1 MGDSESPKCALLCT
15 FAFGS
20 GKATLRSM
28 RIGIVGA
35 GFGGLSAAARL
46 ASDGHQVDVFEKQL
60 GPGGKA
66 FEERINGYR
75 FDTGPS
81 LLTMRQVFSQL
92 FAECGEDL
100 GDWVQTVP
108 LDPICHYFW
117 DDGTR
122 LHSRPSPGAFALELQ
137 NALGEDP
144 AGLYAHLERSREI
157 YDITAE
163 LFLWHS
169 LHERSTFGSP
179 VFRRA
184 LRRVGRIDAFRT
196 MDKANRAHFR
206 NPKAVQL
213 FNRYATYNG
222 SSPYLTPAT
231 LNIIPHVEYGI
242 GAWAIRGGIHAL
254 PQAMARLAESRG
266 SRLHYGTTVEAIR
279 TAGYGR
285 NRSVLGLSVD
295 GRNVDYDI
303 VISNA
308 DVTPTYERLLRDTD
322 ARLYRRYQKLE
333 PSSSG
338 MVFYWGTRSSYP
350 EFGVHNILFSNDY
363 PGEFA
368 DLFEHGRMP
377 TDPTV
382 YINITSKVDP
392 GDAPAGGEN
401 WFILVNAPADSGQ
414 DWEAERLRTRE
425 RVLARLRS
433 VLGRDVE
440 SDIAVE
446 SHMLPPDIQR
456 KTDSHR
462 GSLYGISS
470 NARLSAFLRHPNRS
484 RRYRGLYFAGG
495 SAHPGGGMPLATL
508 SGKICADLI
517 RRDAGQAPAPTTTV
531 GGTTDRRD

>member
-1 MGDSESPKCALLCT
+1 MCT
-15 FAFGS
+15 FVYLC
-20 GKATLRSM
+20 LRFWEGYLRVM

-46 ASDGHQVDVFEKQL
+46 AAAGNQVDVFEKQP

-81 LLTMRQVFSQL
+81 LLTMREVFQHL
-92 FAECGEDL
+92 FTECREDFS
-100 GDWVQTVP
+100 DWVQTIP

-122 LHSRPSPGAFALELQ
+122 LHSHSSAEAFSAELQ
-137 NALGEDP
+137 RALGEEP
-144 AGLYAHLERSREI
+144 AALHAHLERSREI
-157 YDITAE
+157 YDITAD

-169 LHERSTFGSP
+169 LHERSTFTSP

-184 LRRVGRIDAFRT
+184 LRRVGRIDAFRS
-196 MDKANRAHFR
+196 MDAANRAHFR

-266 SRLHYGTTVEAIR
+266 ASLHYGTTVDAIR
-279 TAGYGR
+279 SSRTGR
-285 NRSVLGLSVD
+285 SRRVQGLTVE
-295 GRNVDYDI
+295 GRDLDYDI

-308 DVTPTYERLLRDTD
+308 DVTPTYEHLLRDTD

-350 EFGVHNILFSNDY
+350 ELGVHNILFSNDY

-368 DLFEHGRMP
+368 DLFRNQRMP
-377 TDPTV
+377 NDPTV

-392 GDAPAGGEN
+392 DDAPKGGEN
-401 WFILVNAPADSGQ
+401 WFILVNAPADRGQ
-414 DWEAERLRTRE
+414 DWEAERERTRE
-425 RVLARLRS
+425 NVLSRLKA

-440 SDIAVE
+440 ADIAVE

-462 GSLYGISS
+462 GSLYGIAS

-517 RRDAGQAPAPTTTV
+517 RRDAGQQPSAAIV
-531 GGTTDRRD
+531 AGGATDRPG

>member
-1 MGDSESPKCALLCT
+1 
-15 FAFGS
+15 
-20 GKATLRSM
+20 M

-46 ASDGHQVDVFEKQL
+46 AAAGHQVEVFEKQS

-66 FEERINGYR
+66 FEERIDGYR

-81 LLTMRQVFSQL
+81 LLTMRDVFAQL
-92 FAECGEDL
+92 FAECGEEFA
-100 GDWVQTVP
+100 DWVETVE

-122 LHSRPSPGAFALELQ
+122 LTSHPNPEDFSREL
-137 NALGEDP
+137 NRALGEKP
-144 AGLYAHLERSREI
+144 GALAAHLQRSREI
-157 YDITAE
+157 YEITAE

-184 LRRVGRIDAFRT
+184 LRRVGRIDAFRS
-196 MDKANRAHFR
+196 MDAANRAQFR
-206 NPKAVQL
+206 DPRTVQL

-222 SSPYLTPAT
+222 SSPYRTPAT

-242 GAWAIRGGIHAL
+242 GAWAVRGGIHAL

-266 SRLHYGTTVEAIR
+266 AKFHYGARVEAIR
-279 TAGYGR
+279 FQGTGRRRRVAG
-285 NRSVLGLSVD
+285 LTVD
-295 GRNVDYDI
+295 GRSLDYDL

-308 DVTPTYERLLRDTD
+308 DVTPTYEKLLGDTR

-363 PGEFA
+363 RAEFA
-368 DLFEHGRMP
+368 DLFEHSRMP
-377 TDPTV
+377 VDPTV

-401 WFILVNAPADSGQ
+401 WFVLINAPADSGQ
-414 DWEAERLRTRE
+414 DWEAERDRTRSRVLSRLRT
-425 RVLARLRS
+425 

-440 SDIAVE
+440 SDIVVE
-446 SHMLPPDIQR
+446 RHMLPPDIQQ

-484 RRYRGLYFAGG
+484 RRYPGLYFAGG

-517 RRDAGQAPAPTTTV
+517 RKDAGDEPLPSEVAGRA
-531 GGTTDRRD
+531 TDRPG